1 MACDSEKRSE
11 WARKP
16 RKARRARK
24 GRLGNAFSRGKQRKY
39 AVGNRQITRF
49 HSK

>member
-1 MACDSEKRSE
+1 MGKEAKEAKE
-11 WARKP
+11 GKEGKEG
-16 RKARRARK
+16 KA
-24 GRLGNAFSRGKQRKY
+24 RLGNAFLRGKQRKY